1 MENEAV
7 IQLSV
12 VDKASENLKKVGEN
26 VKEFAEK
33 FKDIKLGFG
42 EGMSKSME
50 AMRSSF
56 ERMGGGIDK
65 LKEGLSGLKD
75 VGREAFKV
83 IAVGAA
89 AAAFS
94 LHEAMR
100 EQYSSVGL
108 QASVAATGGSM
119 KQFRPV
125 IQAIAG
131 VSTESTPEIEQNT
144 AYLAGMGYNA
154 VQSEKMQKMAIG
166 LSAMSNGTLNQ
177 VTALRGLIAAQNND
191 PRMLMSMLPELHK
204 YQEIARMGRNNPE
217 MNQFLLNKITGLA
230 QTGMGV
236 AVKQRDTLSG
246 QMAVMRNRL
255 EDVGASFGKLLL
267 PQVTKITHVI
277 THLAEAMEHI
287 SGPTK
292 NLVVRIAE
300 FVGIGAAMAF
310 VIPKIVSGLDTM
322 ANIVY
327 NVVGGLSQMAMGIAG
342 VALSIG
348 RGFMTAIVS
357 ATRVVVSLGVT
368 ILRIASTA
376 FMTLVSVA
384 LGLARTLGGVVVGAI
399 GAVIKSALELA
410 MVVAGTVVGTLTEK
424 LTSFAIK
431 QTVDAMEG
439 LWHWIKKVS
448 RAFFD
453 LAINAA
459 KSLANVLMNV
469 VSAAIDMVID
479 LAAELV
485 AGVGELALM
494 LPLLIPVLILLAP
507 LAGKAFKG
515 IADSVG
521 AAGAAIEALV
531 SKLGDDIG
539 GAFKSLG
546 GLFTAVFGGIG
557 GFFGSLCKDM
567 IAAFSGVVDAIKSS
581 LGSLWPVF
589 SSFGNLLV
597 AMFEKIGHQLERA
610 LFSGV
615 GKRLESLAKTFQ
627 TKNNNLHYAPTN
639 GGSLILNN
647 MARAANVMISVEK
660 GMYGGMAGGLSDVGK
675 SFSSGSSKGTQKAD
689 AANVAAAQAAL
700 SLAVKQVHF
709 KTPAAITNMINQI
722 KGAIGPSTPQSQA
735 IHWIQLQVKNFGIK
749 LPPAVSD
756 ALELMR
762 QKGQSLSSKI
772 SESFAKVKS
781 AIETFGHASAWESLL
796 KSVWAAVGKD
806 FAPSKMGDFVS
817 GLIKRAKDSLPAI
830 KAWVIQFAEHAFH
843 MSKAQADAFW
853 KKTAGMVHRITS
865 GAAGGNLGGLTT
877 NMTDQFQAPMSLGSA
892 FQKQIEAFAMTGLQ
906 TEGESI
912 PRRQLTQQEI
922 SNRYLNQLCQMAG
935 RGGGV
940 GFTIGH
946 FGQ

>member
-154 VQSEKMQKMAIG
+154 AQSEKMQKMAIG

-327 NVVGGLSQMAMGIAG
+327 NVVGGLSQMVMGIAG

-709 KTPAAITNMINQI
+709 KTPSEITDAFLSLKN
-722 KGAIGPSTPQSQA
+722 KGI
-735 IHWIQLQVKNFGIK
+735 
-749 LPPAVSD
+749 
-756 ALELMR
+756 E
-762 QKGQSLSSKI
+762 LSSKI

-781 AIETFGHASAWESLL
+781 AIEKFGHASAWESLL